1 MLKLPGQ
8 ELASSSITDVSTSG
22 FRLQALRQVLQAE
35 HLGGFLVP
43 STDEHLNEYLPAARQ
58 RRQWLSGFT
67 GSSGDLLV
75 TLDQGWLAVD
85 SRYHQQ
91 AEEQLKTRNLQV
103 LKLGLPDQPSL
114 EETIARLG
122 SGFRLG
128 LDPFTLS
135 VQRYRELEQQCQC
148 GGVQLVP
155 CAENLVDRLWLHLDS
170 GAQPAYA
177 DQPIELL
184 AETITGASITEKVK
198 QLRDQLAKQQVQLL
212 PITKLDQ
219 IAWLFNL
226 RGTDVPYNPVF
237 IAYALVTP
245 EHLALFTHHQH
256 LSPAAQEHL
265 ANAGVEI
272 AEYDVYP
279 ETLQAWSQKVER
291 VGIAPRQI
299 TQGSL
304 LLLSSCTCC
313 EIESPLDSLK
323 AQKNAVE
330 LAQIRQANLQASR
343 AKLKT
348 LAWLSQQM
356 AQGAAITE
364 AKVAEVMEQ
373 HYQAE
378 PEWRGLS
385 FATIAA
391 AGQHSSI
398 VHYSSPDPTCQLERG
413 QLFLL
418 DSGSH
423 YGGGTTDDTRTVSL
437 GNPTPLQ
444 RQRYTEVL
452 KAHIRCVTQPF
463 PVSATGAQL
472 DGIARASLWQ
482 AGLDYGHGT
491 GHGVGAYLNVHEG
504 PNGINKRAQAC
515 FKPGMITSVEPGYY
529 EPGWGGIRLENLYEV
544 KTMPERE
551 GWLQF
556 FPLTWIP
563 FDPQLIEPVLLQT
576 QEKQWLHDYHQQTLQ
591 IFDSTLDPE
600 STRWLNQVVDQI
612 KILCA
617 V

>member
-1 MLKLPGQ
+1 M
-8 ELASSSITDVSTSG
+8 TDGSAVG
-22 FRLQALRQVLQAE
+22 FRLEKLRQLLRVERLD
-35 HLGGFLVP
+35 GFLVP

-58 RRQWLSGFT
+58 RRQWLSGFA

-75 TLDQGWLAVD
+75 TLEQAWLAVD

-91 AEEQLKTRNLQV
+91 AEEQLRATDLQV

-114 EETIARLG
+114 EDTIAGLG
-122 SGFRLG
+122 SGFCLG
-128 LDPFTLS
+128 IDPFTLS
-135 VQRYRELEQQCQC
+135 VKRYRELEQQCRC

-155 CAENLVDRLWLHLDS
+155 CAENLVDRLWFQPAA
-170 GAQPAYA
+170 GEQPAYA

-184 AETITGASITEKVK
+184 AETITGASITEKLK
-198 QLRDQLAKQQVQLL
+198 QLRDQLAKKQVQLL

-226 RGTDVPYNPVF
+226 RGADVPYNPVF

-245 EHLALFTHHQH
+245 EQLALFTHHQH
-256 LSPAAQEHL
+256 LSPAAQQHL
-265 ANAGVEI
+265 ADMGVEI
-272 AEYDVYP
+272 YEYDAYP

-291 VGIAPRQI
+291 VGIPPTQM

-304 LLLSSCTCC
+304 LLLSSCSCC
-313 EIESPLDSLK
+313 DIESPLDFLK
-323 AQKNAVE
+323 AQKNTVE
-330 LAQIRQANLQASR
+330 LEQIRRANLQASR
-343 AKLKT
+343 AKLRT

-356 AQGAAITE
+356 AQGAAISE
-364 AKVAEVMEQ
+364 AEVAVVMEE

-378 PEWRGLS
+378 PEWHGLS

-398 VHYSSPDPTCQLERG
+398 VHYSTPDPNCQLAPG

-437 GNPTPLQ
+437 GDPTPLQ

-472 DGIARASLWQ
+472 DGITRASLWQ

-491 GHGVGAYLNVHEG
+491 GHGVGAYLNVHES
-504 PNGINKRAQAC
+504 PNGISKRVQTCFQA
-515 FKPGMITSVEPGYY
+515 GMITSVEPGYY

-544 KTMPERE
+544 KAIPERE

-556 FPLTWIP
+556 SPLTWIP
-563 FDPQLIEPVLLQT
+563 FDPQLIEPGLLPT
-576 QEKQWLHDYHQQTLQ
+576 QEKHWLHDYHQQILQ
-591 IFDSTLDPE
+591 IFHTTLDPE
-600 STRWLNQVVDQI
+600 STCWLNEVVDQI